1 MTKRA
6 RYFMIGSGHESE
18 SEPDYEIKDGEVN
31 VLLPSISDTEIDKL
45 YISFSDL
52 DPKQKQF
59 KGSKREY
66 VANVT
71 MLITKN
77 IVHVTANS
85 PYNFPNKKNL
95 VGGMTRDDDDEDE
108 EDDVVAPEDIP
119 IQVSEVDENDIDEED
134 NEDDEDDEDF
144 DEDDIGIEEDITT
157 RLTSKNIYDEYKVAL
172 GNFLVRSENL
182 RSEEQYDKYMSRV
195 FPKIDDETI
204 KAIKS
209 DAKDIYTPAAF
220 KVVDDIS
227 NLPVRLKEIS
237 RTDEGGLIEDPLD
250 IEFRMYFDRVLK
262 SPVLKAMDIEEL
274 RTQYKRLTNGMTLY
288 YDALKAA
295 KNKDVELQ
303 EFTSRSLN
311 FTMYPYLTDFNT
323 YNGLGTLSRRFITG
337 AGGESLKD
345 RQTARTAEQG
355 KIGEFMLRSD
365 KILMKRYGFRTEIY
379 NIAALAFK
387 QKIMESDALDLQD
400 TIEDIA
406 AVSAAAPP
414 SDPIHVFGEVKTYAN
429 IKPTA
434 GYQYTKQ
441 LMFVH
446 MNNELEKNL
455 EDGSYVPTIKISGKR
470 IGERTMRLPEES
482 TFGLGDNQIPHIPL
496 FINVLNKD
504 AWERINVPVHD
515 TIPFTLNVD
524 ALKASSFMSDIYVG
538 RSGDQYITLSDLM
551 LELTPPNKFFSLTDE
566 GRVTA
571 IQRNQLRAFSV
582 YRQLKNILDTIDV
595 DDFID
600 DPPVAPATIKVKG
613 KNKPNPAA
621 DKVNELITGIHEYL
635 EDMDEEKRAKKF
647 EKFKRGI
654 KGITFTDK
662 EVFYSY
668 DFLFRNRLVKD
679 IILNKNKA
687 GEISRTIDM
696 TKLNQ
701 LQTLVKGG
709 KGKGIDVPKIFDTIF
724 GNSLKEGI
732 DPKVLREERRKALDL
747 YRKPQVYFVEPTRQL
762 KEGKMVAKA
771 DDTIDIKNIKAPT
784 APRFVE
790 YLNETK
796 SEGVGT
802 FVNMNVSPDTFT
814 STWWNQWKRTMSQE
828 KFEELAFSGIDNL
841 YQAYYEWIRSDPSK
855 VVSDPSM
862 TSTSQYFGIRRRM
875 RGRTKGEAIDWKAI
889 VNSDDFKREI
899 QNIETDKKQLRKEL
913 KKADS
918 KIFKG
923 VNKTAIKNA
932 LDDYNNLV
940 VKGKVK
946 TSERSGKYTAEIV
959 RPLIAK
965 MNKLTAAIMKL
976 PSNVKYIPQETELPS
991 ELPSGSEPTPAPSP
1005 AAAAAIEV
1013 PVIDHVSELP
1023 KVKTIMK
1030 NETKRI
1036 QQLTPYDF
1044 VLDRLIELDS
1054 KGLIEEDDSNLVD
1067 KLGSEWS
1074 RLIGNPP
1081 YRRYETGDEEQKAT
1095 YLELLKEIRMLFET
1109 YTDEIN
1115 REGEE
1120 EPIEAEAAAAAA
1132 ATTTVF
1138 PSNAVVPRETI
1149 EREPWE
1155 AYVTALN
1162 TMNTPEITGRMSSKD
1177 LKAFQNIV
1185 KGKDEYI
1192 YDPKKKQMRFY
1203 AKKSPQVLKQR
1214 DMFDI
1219 IEKLYTKYYVEYEEL

>member
-1 MTKRA
+1 
-6 RYFMIGSGHESE
+6 MIGKKFGEQAESVARKFVE
-18 SEPDYEIKDGEVN
+18 RMAPQQTTDNNPELQELGRIRELAGMQSEAGGYDPSQHPQTKDYG
-31 VLLPSISDTEIDKL
+31 T
-45 YISFSDL
+45 
-52 DPKQKQF
+52 
-59 KGSKREY
+59 G
-66 VANVT
+66 
-71 MLITKN
+71 
-77 IVHVTANS
+77 
-85 PYNFPNKKNL
+85 
-95 VGGMTRDDDDEDE
+95 
-108 EDDVVAPEDIP
+108 
-119 IQVSEVDENDIDEED
+119 
-134 NEDDEDDEDF
+134 DDEDDEDF

-157 RLTSKNIYDEYKVAL
+157 SLTSKNIYDAYKVAL
-172 GNFLVRSENL
+172 GKFLVRSGNL
-182 RSEEQYDKYMSRV
+182 RSEEQDDSEEKYETYMSRV

-209 DAKDIYTPAAF
+209 DDEDIYTAAAF

-227 NLPVRLKEIS
+227 NLPVQLKEIS

-262 SPVLKAMDIEEL
+262 SPVLKAMDIVEL
-274 RTQYKRLTNGMTLY
+274 QTQYRRLTKGMTLY
-288 YDALKAA
+288 YDALKVA
-295 KNKDVELQ
+295 KTRDVELQ

-311 FTMYPYLTDFNT
+311 FTMYPYLTDFSN

-365 KILMKRYGFRTEIY
+365 KILMKRYGFRNEIY

-400 TIEDIA
+400 TIEVIA
-406 AVSAAAPP
+406 AASAAVLP

-455 EDGSYVPTIKISGKR
+455 EDGSYVPTIKISGKK

-679 IILNKNKA
+679 IILNKNED

-696 TKLNQ
+696 TKLKQ

-709 KGKGIDVPKIFDTIF
+709 KGKDIDVPKIFDTIF

-796 SEGVGT
+796 PEGVGT

-814 STWWNQWKRTMSQE
+814 SIWWNQLKITMSEE
-828 KFEELAFSGIDNL
+828 K
-841 YQAYYEWIRSDPSK
+841 YQDAYASSSNDLQ
-855 VVSDPSM
+855 D
-862 TSTSQYFGIRRRM
+862 
-875 RGRTKGEAIDWKAI
+875 
-889 VNSDDFKREI
+889 
-899 QNIETDKKQLRKEL
+899 
-913 KKADS
+913 
-918 KIFKG
+918 
-923 VNKTAIKNA
+923 
-932 LDDYNNLV
+932 
-940 VKGKVK
+940 KVK
-946 TSERSGKYTAEIV
+946 NILENFGGLVNI
-959 RPLIAK
+959 LIF
-965 MNKLTAAIMKL
+965 
-976 PSNVKYIPQETELPS
+976 
-991 ELPSGSEPTPAPSP
+991 
-1005 AAAAAIEV
+1005 AAAAYLSWSCNSRCYKKMGIVE
-1013 PVIDHVSELP
+1013 
-1023 KVKTIMK
+1023 KVVRAFFAGFFGLLYLIIYFISWSADCNKCS
-1030 NETKRI
+1030 
-1036 QQLTPYDF
+1036 DF
-1044 VLDRLIELDS
+1044 TLS
-1054 KGLIEEDDSNLVD
+1054 S
-1067 KLGSEWS
+1067 
-1074 RLIGNPP
+1074 
-1081 YRRYETGDEEQKAT
+1081 
-1095 YLELLKEIRMLFET
+1095 
-1109 YTDEIN
+1109 
-1115 REGEE
+1115 
-1120 EPIEAEAAAAAA
+1120 EPIL
-1132 ATTTVF
+1132 
-1138 PSNAVVPRETI
+1138 PS
-1149 EREPWE
+1149 
-1155 AYVTALN
+1155 
-1162 TMNTPEITGRMSSKD
+1162 
-1177 LKAFQNIV
+1177 QNI
-1185 KGKDEYI
+1185 Y
-1192 YDPKKKQMRFY
+1192 F
-1203 AKKSPQVLKQR
+1203 
-1214 DMFDI
+1214 
-1219 IEKLYTKYYVEYEEL
+1219 